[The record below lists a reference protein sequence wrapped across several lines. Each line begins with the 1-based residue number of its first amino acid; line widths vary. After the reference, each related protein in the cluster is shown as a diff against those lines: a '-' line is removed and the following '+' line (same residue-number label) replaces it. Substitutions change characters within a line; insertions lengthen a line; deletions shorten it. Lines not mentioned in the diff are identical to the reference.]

1 MTRRNEQ
8 VISWVAAVFL
18 LPLIP
23 FLIIIWSEYEVYIS
37 MTKSKG
43 APLTKS
49 SFKQFKRGFN
59 KVDWYASAEF
69 NGLFD
74 DTNENQYYNYIH
86 ASIWRMFGVGYI
98 LTPYGYF
105 MASRLIRRKIK
116 QLRAENPSM
125 NRYVKLKD

>member
-1 MTRRNEQ
+1 MTRRNEL
-8 VISWVAAVFL
+8 IICWVVGIAL
-18 LPLIP
+18 LPLTP
-23 FLIIIWSEYEVYIS
+23 LWLFLWSQYDVYTD
-37 MTKSKG
+37 MTRSKG
-43 APLTKS
+43 GPLTKS
-49 SFKQFKRGFN
+49 SLKQFKRGFD
-59 KVDWYASAEF
+59 KVDWYASEEF

-116 QLRAENPSM
+116 QLRADNPSM